1 MLMDDNH
8 SIRSADIIKTI
19 AYFDVFRY
27 PLTDEQIYR
36 FLPRDSVAKEHVS
49 DIVKRLVAEGILG
62 EYNNYYFLR
71 SEGREIVSQRK
82 DDEERAQKMMKYA
95 RLVTLLLKQFPFT
108 RAIFVTGSLSKN
120 VAAADSD
127 IDFMIV
133 TAEER
138 LWICKTFL
146 TLFRKVFLLGSHK
159 YFCTNF
165 YVSEKEYAI
174 SERNMYSAIELLT
187 IKVMWNI
194 PAFLEFQRA
203 NSWAKDFLPN
213 CTPSIDSTVV
223 LSPPRSLFQQLIER
237 VLNLFPLAAM
247 NQFLMNRYKR
257 HWDKLY
263 HDFTEEKR
271 ATSFLTSPDISSV
284 WKIDYHAL
292 IMNKYRNKLSEL
304 GLKELYD

>member
-1 MLMDDNH
+1 MADNH
-8 SIRSADIIKTI
+8 SIRSDDVIKTV
-19 AYFDVFRY
+19 AYFDVFKY

-36 FLPRDSVAKEHVS
+36 FLPRNSVTKEYVS
-49 DIVKRLVAEGILG
+49 DIVKRLVADGILD

-82 DDEERAQKMMKYA
+82 DNEKRAQKMLKYA
-95 RLVTLLLKQFPFT
+95 RLVSLLLKQFPFT
-108 RAIFVTGSLSKN
+108 RAIFITGALSKN
-120 VAAADSD
+120 VAVADSD

-133 TAEER
+133 TAKER

-165 YVSEKEYAI
+165 YVSEKEYTI

-187 IKVMWNI
+187 TKVMWNI
-194 PAFLEFQRA
+194 PAFLEFQQA

-223 LSPPRSLFQQLIER
+223 LSPSRSLVQRFIER
-237 VLNLFPLAAM
+237 VLNFFPLAAM
-247 NQFLMNRYKR
+247 NRFLMNRYKR
-257 HWDKLY
+257 HWEKLY
-263 HDFTEEKR
+263 HDLAEEQR
-271 ATSFLTSPDISSV
+271 ETSFHTSPNIATV
-284 WKIDYHAL
+284 WKTDYQAL
-292 IMNKYRNKLSEL
+292 ILEQCKEKLSKL
-304 GLKELYD
+304 GLEELYD